1 MRKSKNA
8 AEVFLGLLLASVFL
22 YLLDPIIASV
32 FAQALTDPNFAN
44 SPAGGIW
51 KLMEVLSD
59 FNMEILLAW
68 IAYFAWLF
76 EKI

>member
-1 MRKSKNA
+1 MQQRDFLSYSSLA
-8 AEVFLGLLLASVFL
+8 ASF
-22 YLLDPIIASV
+22 YILDPIIASA
-32 FAQALTDPNFAN
+32 FAQALIDPNFAN
-44 SPAGGIW
+44 SAAGGIW